1 VARILLFDVDLTLV
15 KTLGAGRGALDQA
28 FGDLFGISEPTKG
41 ILFDGRTDRA
51 IFTEALDRHGLLDGD
66 ADTAFWQLANAYLE
80 RLPAWLGR
88 NEGVVL
94 PGVRE
99 LLDAL
104 AASHAGVGLA
114 TGNIRRG
121 AQAKLGHFGLW
132 ERFVGGGFGDER
144 PVRADVV
151 RAAIDE
157 VAAAIG
163 VDPDPADTIIIGDTP
178 LDAEAAR
185 AAGARSLCVATG
197 SYSVAQLEDG
207 GADFALPDLSDLDA
221 ALAILRS

>member
-28 FGDLFGISEPTKG
+28 FSDLFGIAEPTKG

-66 ADTAFWQLANAYLE
+66 ADGAFWHLANAYLE
-80 RLPAWLGR
+80 RLPAWLR
-88 NEGVVL
+88 RSEGAIL

-99 LLDAL
+99 LLAAL
-104 AASHAGVGLA
+104 HETHPGVGLA

-121 AQAKLGHFGLW
+121 ARAKLSHFGLW

-151 RAAIDE
+151 RAAIDD

-163 VDPDPADTIIIGDTP
+163 VDPDPNDTIIIGDTP
-178 LDAEAAR
+178 LDAEAAH
-185 AAGARSLCVATG
+185 AAGARALCVATG
-197 SYSVAQLEDG
+197 SYTVGQLEDG
-207 GADFALPDLSDLDA
+207 GADWALPDLSDLDR

>member
-1 VARILLFDVDLTLV
+1 MARILLFDVDLTLV
-15 KTLGAGRGALDQA
+15 KTLGAGRGALDEA
-28 FGDLFGISEPTKG
+28 LTDLFGIAQPTKG

-51 IFTEALDRHGLLDGD
+51 IFTEALERHGLLDGD
-66 ADTAFWQLANAYLE
+66 ADAAFWRLANAYLE
-80 RLPAWLGR
+80 RLPAWLR
-88 NEGVVL
+88 RTDGVVL
-94 PGVRE
+94 PGVHE

-121 AQAKLGHFGLW
+121 AQTKLGHFGLW
-132 ERFVGGGFGDER
+132 KRFVGGGFGDER

-163 VDPDPADTIIIGDTP
+163 VDPDPADAIIIGDTP

-207 GADFALPDLSDLDA
+207 GADFVLPDLSDLDA